1 MVLTNLSG
9 NLRQRNVG
17 GRLGV
22 QGHGSWLGT
31 AEGGLITHKRGGGL
45 GGGV

>member
-1 MVLTNLSG
+1 M
-9 NLRQRNVG
+9 LR

-31 AEGGLITHKRGGGL
+31 EEGGLITHKRGGGL